1 MMRMVSVETAS
12 LSDKSPKQPH
22 CQIKVQDSLQ
32 SSISAISWC
41 GYQVDVILIIITGMS
56 SER

>member
-22 CQIKVQDSLQ
+22 CQIKVQNSLIVRQ
-32 SSISAISWC
+32 PSC
-41 GYQVDVILIIITGMS
+41 QVRVQAQTLHCIRLT
-56 SER
+56 